1 LFFLTYLRREL
12 RRRMRQA
19 IVIALGLALGI
30 GLVITVSAAVAGVRN
45 AESGVLKGLYGV
57 GTDVTVT
64 AKPERFNPGKG
75 GTRIQIGP
83 GGGRVC
89 HGSTCQSGA
98 QTVDN
103 LTSPAYGP
111 LADSTVDS
119 VARLKDVASVAGG
132 LTLSDTQI
140 KIPAS
145 LGSGGPGTLP
155 QPKSFGV
162 DGVDLSRP
170 DLGPLSAGKIT
181 SGRDLVRSDATSGV
195 AVVDADYAASH
206 SLKAG
211 STITI
216 AKKAFKVVGLVRQPQ
231 SGSPPDAYV
240 PLARAQDLAQGFGSK
255 KNMSGQVNTIY
266 VAASSASDI
275 PAVQREISR
284 LLPTATVTTSSSLAS
299 EVTGSL
305 TSAARLANDLGRW
318 LSVLVLIAAFA
329 VACLLTMSAVARRV
343 REFGT
348 LKALGWRSRRIVAQ
362 VLGESVT
369 TGIIGGAVG
378 VGLGLAGAAII
389 TKIAPSLSATL
400 SSPTGQHLFAA
411 GPAGSSSDTP
421 TASHTVPVPLHAS
434 VTAEVIVL
442 AVVLALVG
450 GLLAGAFGSW
460 RISQLRP
467 AAALARIE

>member
-19 IVIALGLALGI
+19 IVIALGLALGV
-30 GLVITVSAAVAGVRN
+30 GLVITVSAAAAGVSN
-45 AESGVLKGLYGV
+45 AQSGVLRGLYGV
-57 GTDVTVT
+57 GTDITVT
-64 AKPERFNPGKG
+64 ARPEQFNPAKG
-75 GTRIQIGP
+75 GTRIQLGP
-83 GGGRVC
+83 GGGKVC
-89 HGSTCQSGA
+89 HDGSCHSGA

-111 LADSTVDS
+111 LAASTVGQI
-119 VARLKDVASVAGG
+119 ARLKDVASVAGG

-145 LGSGGPGTLP
+145 LGNGAPGSLP

-162 DGVDLSRP
+162 NGVDLSRP
-170 DLGPLSAGKIT
+170 ALGPLSAGKIT
-181 SGRDLVRSDATSGV
+181 SGRDLTAADATASV

-206 SLKAG
+206 GLKAG

-231 SGSPPDAYV
+231 GGSPPDAYI

-255 KNMSGQVNTIY
+255 KNLSGQVNTIY
-266 VAASSASDI
+266 VAAASASDI
-275 PAVQREISR
+275 SSVRKAISG
-284 LLPTATVTTSSSLAS
+284 LLPRATVTTSASLAS
-299 EVTGSL
+299 QVTGSL
-305 TSAARLANDLGRW
+305 SSAGRLANDLGRW

-329 VACLLTMSAVARRV
+329 VASLLTMAAVARRV

-369 TGIIGGAVG
+369 TGIVGGAAG

-389 TKIAPSLSATL
+389 TKIAPRLSAVLAT
-400 SSPTGQHLFAA
+400 PTGQHFQAVGTA
-411 GPAGSSSDTP
+411 GAQSINPV
-421 TASHTVPVPLHAS
+421 ASHTVNVPLHAS
-434 VTAEVIVL
+434 VTADVILL
-442 AVVLALVG
+442 AVVLAVVG

-467 AAALARIE
+467 AAALARVE

>member
-1 LFFLTYLRREL
+1 LFFITYLRREL

-19 IVIALGLALGI
+19 IVIALGLAVGI
-30 GLVITVSAAVAGVRN
+30 GLVITVSAAAAGVRN

-83 GGGRVC
+83 SGGRVC
-89 HGSTCQSGA
+89 HGTTCKTGA
-98 QTVDN
+98 QTIDN
-103 LTSPAYGP
+103 LTSQAYGP
-111 LADSTVDS
+111 LADSTINS
-119 VARLKDVASVAGG
+119 VAKLKDVASVAGG

-140 KIPAS
+140 KIPGS
-145 LGSGGPGTLP
+145 IGSGAPGTLP
-155 QPKSFGV
+155 QPKTFAV

-170 DLGPLSAGKIT
+170 NLGPLSAGKIT
-181 SGRDLVRSDATSGV
+181 SGRNLASSDASSSV

-206 SLKAG
+206 SLKVG
-211 STITI
+211 DTITI
-216 AKKAFKVVGLVRQPQ
+216 AKKAFKIVGLVRQPQ
-231 SGSPPDAYV
+231 SGSPPDVYI
-240 PLARAQDLAQGFGSK
+240 PLARAQALAQGFGSK
-255 KNMSGQVNTIY
+255 KNMDGQVNTIY
-266 VAASSASDI
+266 VAATSASAI

-284 LLPTATVTTSSSLAS
+284 LLPKATVTTSASLAS
-299 EVTGSL
+299 QVTGSL
-305 TSAARLANDLGRW
+305 TSADRLANDLGRW

-378 VGLGLAGAAII
+378 VGLGVAGAAII
-389 TKIAPSLSATL
+389 TKIAPELTATL
-400 SSPTGQHLFAA
+400 TSPTGQHFFAA
-411 GPAGSSSDTP
+411 GPAGSTSDNP
-421 TASHTVPVPLHAS
+421 TTSHTVPVPLHAS
-434 VTAEVIVL
+434 VTAEVILL
-442 AVVLALVG
+442 AVVLAVVG

-467 AAALARIE
+467 AAALARVE